1 MIYELDYKYKFNGKE
16 LQDELSLNLYDY
28 GARNYDPALGR
39 WMNIDPLAEKM
50 RRHSPYNYA
59 FDNPIRFIDPDGM
72 APTDWINWI
81 GHDGKQHLTY
91 DPKIKTLQEAK
102 DKGYTTA
109 SQVFARGHGTSGK
122 TNEVVSFQE
131 GGKFSIN
138 GGKVL
143 DSADGAYATRTGA
156 IIDRNK
162 SGIEQITAI
171 GQGVGDGITGIGLA
185 TLNPAIAGAG
195 EVISNTF
202 LGLEVIDNLKTEGVS
217 TKTVIDNGIKVGLSA
232 GFGELGKA
240 GVKGTQT
247 VAGEAAVKAGENM
260 VSESI
265 IKATTMAGQK
275 ATEKI
280 IEDKRK

>member
-1 MIYELDYKYKFNGKE
+1 MGCLQLTYEPKFKIVHRTGE
-16 LQDELSLNLYDY
+16 LMRSHEAKSVQLWLSV
-28 GARNYDPALGR
+28 
-39 WMNIDPLAEKM
+39 DPLAEKM
-50 RRHSPYNYA
+50 RRWSPYNYA

-72 APTDWINWI
+72 KPVDWINWT
-81 GHDGKQHLTY
+81 GQDGKQHLTY

-102 DKGYTTA
+102 DKGYSTA
-109 SQVFARGHGTSGK
+109 SQVFAKGRGTNDK

-138 GGKVL
+138 GKTMN
-143 DSADGAYATRTGA
+143 SADGAYTTQTGA

-162 SGIEQITAI
+162 SGVEQITAV
-171 GQGVGDGITGIGLA
+171 GQGVGDGITAIGLV
-185 TLNPAIAGAG
+185 TFPPLAGAG
-195 EVISNTF
+195 EAISNTF
-202 LGLEVIDNLKTEGVS
+202 LGLEVLDNLSTEGLS
-217 TKTVIDNGIKVGLSA
+217 KETVIDNGVKVGLSI

-247 VAGEAAVKAGENM
+247 VAGEAAVKAGKNM

-265 IKATTMAGQK
+265 IQATTMAGQK